1 MEMNKFIENFADQF
15 DDVDVDAL
23 TPETAFRGLD
33 GWSSLVALMVIT
45 MIDEEYEVTITG
57 DEMKKQNTIAELY
70 NLVASKL

>member
-1 MEMNKFIENFADQF
+1 MEMTKFIENFADQF
-15 DDVDVDAL
+15 DDINVAER

-33 GWSSLVALMVIT
+33 GWSSLIALMVIT

-57 DEMKKQNTIAELY
+57 DEMKKQNTIGELY

>member
-15 DDVDVDAL
+15 DEIAVDTL
-23 TPETAFRGLD
+23 TPDTEFRSLD

-57 DEMKKQNTIAELY
+57 DEMKKQNTIGELF
-70 NLVASKL
+70 NLVSSKL

>member
-1 MEMNKFIENFADQF
+1 MEMNKFIANFADQF

-23 TPETAFRGLD
+23 TPDTAFRGLE

-57 DEMKKQNTIAELY
+57 DEMKKQNTIGELY
-70 NLVASKL
+70 NLVTSKF